1 VAFNGS
7 VVERYPGYRGRL
19 QGFVD
24 ALLAE
29 NDGDD
34 DEGGGE
40 GQGEDGDGVGDRKRK
55 RGEIVLV
62 AASESSLRG
71 AAVALACLA

>member
-1 VAFNGS
+1 
-7 VVERYPGYRGRL
+7 L

-29 NDGDD
+29 NDGV
-34 DEGGGE
+34 DEGEGE
-40 GQGEDGDGVGDRKRK
+40 NGNGNGDGVGDGVGDGKGK